1 MLAKIKLLRQEKLPF
16 PGGKRWD
23 GIPTYEKS
31 SAMSEPRY
39 RYIFNQRLED
49 SHYHTNMMSNG
60 WGYASFRTTPKILKD
75 AGKID
80 IPVLL
85 LTSGSDALVDSK
97 GHYKFA
103 YSTPNTEFII
113 YEGAKHELYNGTPE
127 ILEDYYKRIFG
138 FLGKVGGQNL

>member
-1 MLAKIKLLRQEKLPF
+1 MFEIKTDGTPKFLISLMLAKIKLLRQEKLPF

-39 RYIFNQRLED
+39 SYIFNQRLED

-97 GHYKFA
+97 ATINSHIVRR
-103 YSTPNTEFII
+103 TPSSSYT
-113 YEGAKHELYNGTPE
+113 
-127 ILEDYYKRIFG
+127 
-138 FLGKVGGQNL
+138 KVLSMSYIMEPTRY